1 MDREDLK
8 QKIADIEELNG
19 ELSFEIRRMKA
30 VIDDYQDAITVNN
43 DEILAL
49 KHLLKQVELESMP
62 IDMSFYRGT
71 LNKDRLKAFIEK
83 TDKPIRYTYGLKYRN
98 PTTLNV
104 PVSKERALQ
113 IVDSQS
119 MLDAK
124 ELDDVLDL
132 QAFSSNDM
140 W

>member
-1 MDREDLK
+1 MTKDEIKKRIAEVEK
-8 QKIADIEELNG
+8 QTG
-19 ELSFEIRRMKA
+19 EMALEVKSMKA
-30 VIDDYQDAITVNN
+30 VIDDFVTAMMENDAV
-43 DEILAL
+43 LAEL
-49 KHLLKQVELESMP
+49 KKDLGRLEKLESP

-71 LNKDRLKAFIEK
+71 LDKGCLKAFIEK
-83 TDKPIRYTYGLKYRN
+83 TDKPIRYTYGFKYRN

-104 PVSKERALQ
+104 PVSKEKALQ

-119 MLDAK
+119 LLDAK

-132 QAFSSNDM
+132 QAYSSNDM

>member
-1 MDREDLK
+1 VNRETLK

-30 VIDDYQDAITVNN
+30 IIADYQDAITVNN

-49 KHLLKQVELESMP
+49 KHMLKQLELESMP

>member
-1 MDREDLK
+1 MKKEDILK
-8 QKIADIEELNG
+8 RIDELIGMNN
-19 ELSFEIRRMKA
+19 ELSFEIRRMQLEIADYEKA
-30 VIDDYQDAITVNN
+30 IAKNH
-43 DEILAL
+43 E
-49 KHLLKQVELESMP
+49 ELRTLRIELYKIETLERP

-71 LNKDRLKAFIEK
+71 LNKEILKAFIEK

-98 PTTLNV
+98 PTILNV
-104 PVSKERALQ
+104 PVSKEEALQ

-132 QAFSSNDM
+132 QAYSSNDM

>member
-1 MDREDLK
+1 M
-8 QKIADIEELNG
+8 NG
-19 ELSFEIRRMKA
+19 ELSFEIRRMKDIIA
-30 VIDDYQDAITVNN
+30 DYQDAIAVNN

-49 KHLLKQVELESMP
+49 EHMLKQLELESMP
-62 IDMSFYRGT
+62 IDMSFYNGT
-71 LNKDRLKAFIEK
+71 LDKDRLKAFIEK

-132 QAFSSNDM
+132 QAYSSNDM

>member
-1 MDREDLK
+1 MNREALK

-19 ELSFEIRRMKA
+19 ELSFEIRRMKDIIA
-30 VIDDYQDAITVNN
+30 DYQDAIAVNN

-49 KHLLKQVELESMP
+49 EHMLKQLELESMP
-62 IDMSFYRGT
+62 IDMSFYNGT
-71 LNKDRLKAFIEK
+71 LDKDRLKAFIEK

-132 QAFSSNDM
+132 QAYSSNDM

>member
-1 MDREDLK
+1 MSREALK
-8 QKIADIEELNG
+8 QKIADLKELND
-19 ELSFEIRRMKA
+19 ELSFEIRKMEA
-30 VIDDYQDAITVNN
+30 VIADYQAEIEVNN
-43 DEILAL
+43 DGILAL
-49 KHLLKQVELESMP
+49 QRQLKQIELENMP
-62 IDMSFYRGT
+62 IDMSFYHGT
-71 LNKDRLKAFIEK
+71 LNKDRLKAFIKK
-83 TDKPIRYTYGLKYRN
+83 TDKPIRYTYGFKFRN

-104 PVSKERALQ
+104 PVSKEKALD

-119 MLDAK
+119 MLNAK

>member
-1 MDREDLK
+1 MGREALK
-8 QKIADIEELNG
+8 QKIADLKELND
-19 ELSFEIRRMKA
+19 ELSFEIRKMEA
-30 VIDDYQDAITVNN
+30 VIADYQAEIEVNN
-43 DEILAL
+43 DRILDL
-49 KHLLKQVELESMP
+49 QRQLKQIELESMP
-62 IDMSFYRGT
+62 IDMSFYHGT
-71 LNKDRLKAFIEK
+71 LNKDRLKAFIKK
-83 TDKPIRYTYGLKYRN
+83 TDKPIRYTYGFKFRN

-119 MLDAK
+119 MLDAQ

-132 QAFSSNDM
+132 QAYSSNDM

>member
-1 MDREDLK
+1 MNREALK

-30 VIDDYQDAITVNN
+30 IIADYQDAIAVNN

-49 KHLLKQVELESMP
+49 KHMLKQLELESMP
-62 IDMSFYRGT
+62 IDMSFYNGT
-71 LNKDRLKAFIEK
+71 LDRDRLKAFIKK

-113 IVDSQS
+113 IVDSQP

-132 QAFSSNDM
+132 QAYSSNDM

>member
-8 QKIADIEELNG
+8 QKIADIEELNR
-19 ELSFEIRRMKA
+19 ELSFEIRRMKQ
-30 VIDDYQDAITVNN
+30 VTDDYQDAIAVNN

-49 KHLLKQVELESMP
+49 QHLLKQIELESMP
-62 IDMSFYRGT
+62 INMSFYNGT

-83 TDKPIRYTYGLKYRN
+83 TDKPIRYTYGFKYKS

-104 PVSKERALQ
+104 PVSKEKAMQ

-132 QAFSSNDM
+132 NAYSGNDM